1 MEKDTIIT
9 LDDNSMYAL
18 LDKTKINGKT
28 YFFAIKLNNE
38 TQTPTSEYEIFEEE
52 QENGETYI
60 NFLEDDEFKQS
71 ILVDFTNKYIKAVE
85 EVTKE
90 S

>member
-71 ILVDFTNKYIKAVE
+71 ILVDFTNKYIKVVE